1 MEVVITDKYCVINE
15 YSNSYYQL
23 NDLNQ

>member
-15 YSNSYYQL
+15 YSDSYYQL